1 MPIPSSLQVSE
12 KSHTNSLRI
21 RHHGRP
27 MKNFTINAI
36 FSALL
41 GAIIWFLSPFITGEV
56 EPWDAF
62 PLFYLVSLSIV
73 GFIAA
78 IPKSASL
85 TSIYVGV
92 IVGQFLYMLVFLPV
106 GPLIL
111 IGVFSLALYSLLT
124 LIGP

>member
-1 MPIPSSLQVSE
+1 
-12 KSHTNSLRI
+12 
-21 RHHGRP
+21 

-41 GAIIWFLSPFITGEV
+41 GAVIWFLSPFITGEV

-62 PLFYLVSLSIV
+62 PPVFYLVSLFIV

-85 TSIYVGV
+85 NSIYFGV
-92 IVGQFLYMLVFLPV
+92 IVGQFVYMLVFLPI

-111 IGVFSLALYSLLT
+111 VSVLTLAIYSLLT
-124 LIGP
+124 LIGPLVKRRDIN